1 MNAEVKELL
10 DRANAFCM
18 ACEEQS
24 GAACAFG
31 IQQAMREV
39 LKMDLTVFLLALSNA
54 DGIPA
59 KAEADFINELLGWEY
74 DVAFLDTY
82 VCDVDCEQ
90 NIPMTL
96 RVFALYDKVEQPEES
111 AAKTLIDLFVTAGKA
126 LSEAD
131 NMVVRTES
139 SCLMGAID
147 KMESYVK
154 YKLIKTNRTQAPA

>member
-39 LKMDLTVFLLALSNA
+39 LKMDLAVYLLALSHA
-54 DGIPA
+54 DGIPT

-74 DVAFLDTY
+74 DVEFLDAY
-82 VCDVDCEQ
+82 PCDVDCEQ
-90 NIPMTL
+90 HIPMTL
-96 RVFALYDKVEQPEES
+96 RVFTLYDKVEQPEES
-111 AAKTLIDLFVTAGKA
+111 AAQTLIELFVAAGKA

-131 NMVVRTES
+131 SMVVRTETS
-139 SCLMGAID
+139 RLTGAIE

-154 YKLIKTNRTQAPA
+154 YKRIKTNRAQAPV